1 MKNPS
6 SPRTIKI
13 KVSKTLQGKIRK
25 GYPWVFYYQ
34 IHNRKISG
42 EAGDLGVIYD
52 DDNKFLA
59 VGLYDPYSDI
69 RLRILQSG
77 KPAEVGRDFF
87 REQFENALASRR
99 DLERQ
104 GTTGY
109 RVLNGENDGFPG
121 LVLDRYGDTAV
132 MKIYAVSWFPH
143 LGELLP
149 ALQDGL
155 PVRRCVLLLSR
166 HAERTVPGS
175 GGEYRNGQTLF
186 GPPLDSSARFSENG
200 LCFEADVVQGQKT
213 GFFLDQRENR
223 QRVRAL
229 ARGKTVLNA
238 FSYTGGFSVYA
249 FAGGCRSVLE
259 IDANRHALEAARNN
273 LELNFPAD
281 ELARLDYRQMQG
293 DAFQLFAQLEK
304 ENKTFDLVILDPPA
318 FAKNSKH
325 KKSALLAYTRLARAG
340 AKRTNDGGILV
351 ASSCSAPVSAN
362 EFYRA
367 AELGIKASGKGH
379 EELSRTGHAID
390 HPVSFKEGA
399 YLKTIYCRISGKKK
413 SGGEPDRTTDE
424 I

>member
-1 MKNPS
+1 M
-6 SPRTIKI
+6 KI

-34 IHNRKISG
+34 VLNRKISG
-42 EAGDLGVIYD
+42 KPGDLGVIYD

-69 RLRILQSG
+69 RLRILKSK
-77 KPAEVGRDFF
+77 KPTEVGRDFF
-87 REQFENALASRR
+87 REQFENALVLRR

-121 LVLDRYGDTAV
+121 LVLDRYGETAV
-132 MKIYAVSWFPH
+132 MKVYAVSWFPH
-143 LGELLP
+143 LRELLP
-149 ALQDGL
+149 AIQEGL

-166 HAERTVPGS
+166 HAERTVPGGEG
-175 GGEYRNGQTLF
+175 GGEFQSGQMLF
-186 GPPLDSSARFSENG
+186 GPPLDAPARFRENG
-200 LCFEADVVQGQKT
+200 LDFEADVVQGQKT

-223 QRVRAL
+223 QRVRDL
-229 ARGKTVLNA
+229 AGGKTVLNA

-259 IDANRHALEAARNN
+259 IDANRHALEAARKN
-273 LELNFPAD
+273 LALNFS
-281 ELARLDYRQMQG
+281 EGGMSRLDYRQMQG
-293 DAFQLFAQLEK
+293 DAFQLLAQLEK

-318 FAKNSKH
+318 FAKNSRH

-367 AELGIKASGKGH
+367 AGLGVKAAGKAY
-379 EELSRTGHAID
+379 EELSRAGHAVD

-399 YLKTIYCRISGKKK
+399 YLKTIFCRILGKKK
-413 SGGEPDRTTDE
+413 SGGEPDGNSG
-424 I
+424 